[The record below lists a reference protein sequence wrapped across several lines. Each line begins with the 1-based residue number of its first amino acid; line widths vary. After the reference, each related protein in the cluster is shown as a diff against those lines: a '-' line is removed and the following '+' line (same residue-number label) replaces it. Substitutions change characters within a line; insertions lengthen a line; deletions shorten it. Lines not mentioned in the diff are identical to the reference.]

1 MGRPVPVDSA
11 RENVLLPAPAMPVT
25 TMRFPTI
32 EALLNSLMAPKLV
45 MDTPGVEWRL
55 LAESVR

>member
-1 MGRPVPVDSA
+1 MMGRPAIVDSV

-32 EALLNSLMAPKLV
+32 EALLNSLMAPKLL
-45 MDTPGVEWRL
+45 MDTLGF
-55 LAESVR
+55 